1 MLSLANG
8 EEISSVR
15 PEAGALGLIQQ
26 TLKTVTMHDASKH
39 LWISKNPVFTCL
51 ATLEK
56 KKPRIFIE
64 ERFLYVHFNF
74 GSFCCVLFKSNNQT
88 PSSLKRNCCHDCAP
102 LRPD

>member
-26 TLKTVTMHDASKH
+26 TLKTVTMDDVSKH

-51 ATLEK
+51 GILEK
-56 KKPRIFIE
+56 KK
-64 ERFLYVHFNF
+64 
-74 GSFCCVLFKSNNQT
+74 
-88 PSSLKRNCCHDCAP
+88 KRDFYWGEISMYAF
-102 LRPD
+102 

>member
-26 TLKTVTMHDASKH
+26 TLKTVTMDDASKH

-56 KKPRIFIE
+56 KKKQTG
-64 ERFLYVHFNF
+64 FLLRRDFYMCILILEASAVCYLRATIRHPAALRGTVAMIVH
-74 GSFCCVLFKSNNQT
+74 L
-88 PSSLKRNCCHDCAP
+88 
-102 LRPD
+102 

>member
-1 MLSLANG
+1 MTGETHVSAHLLHRKIKSVHTKLMLSLANG

-26 TLKTVTMHDASKH
+26 TLKTVTMDDASKH

-56 KKPRIFIE
+56 KKKKQ
-64 ERFLYVHFNF
+64 NF
-74 GSFCCVLFKSNNQT
+74 Y
-88 PSSLKRNCCHDCAP
+88 
-102 LRPD
+102 